1 MAQNARVS
9 KPQHFDGSIT
19 KKRDVP
25 QLVRSTSST
34 RLADVLLRNSI
45 FGAIY
50 RGFSTRFTT
59 AGKWFALVT
68 LGFAISG
75 VNSLELQFYVAFL
88 YAAIVWGAAILVLP
102 FMRPRLHLNMRL
114 GIRVS
119 VGETLPVEA
128 EVRASRIGRR
138 HGLRLA
144 LLAPVAGVTTSP
156 ADGWPLDEVPCE
168 GKARQRFVL
177 CANRRGVYTID
188 GFVVE
193 TDAPF
198 GLLRARQPF
207 RDEHRLIVYPHFT
220 PLMSLDL
227 PTGRFE
233 AGGLQTSAH
242 ETDSFE
248 FAGNRDY
255 REGDALRSLDW
266 RATARLQR
274 PIVREYREERRLQAV
289 VVLDT
294 FRPNSGEAARDNFE
308 RAVSLCA
315 AIADF
320 LAREDYLVELFATG
334 AELFHLT
341 LDPQAPYREQ
351 MLEILAC
358 VEPSAHNDLPVLGT
372 QLLPVL
378 PHSQVLVC
386 VLLDWDAPRREFITE
401 LETHGAA
408 VKSVV
413 TCDEEPTDWQRN
425 ANSSVVTRT
434 AFEQG
439 LEAL

>member
-1 MAQNARVS
+1 
-9 KPQHFDGSIT
+9 
-19 KKRDVP
+19 
-25 QLVRSTSST
+25 
-34 RLADVLLRNSI
+34 LADVLLRNSI

-50 RGFSTRFTT
+50 RSFSTRFTA

-68 LGFAISG
+68 LGFAVSG

-88 YAAIVWGAAILVLP
+88 YAAILWGAVILALP
-102 FMRPRLHLNMRL
+102 FMRPRLQLKVRM
-114 GIRVS
+114 GSRVS
-119 VGETLPVEA
+119 AGETLPVET
-128 EVRASRIGRR
+128 EIQASRFGPRYS
-138 HGLRLA
+138 LRLA
-144 LLAPVAGVTTSP
+144 LLSHVAGITTLP
-156 ADGWPLDEVPCE
+156 AEGWPLDDVPRDD
-168 GKARQRFVL
+168 KTRQRFEL
-177 CANRRGVYTID
+177 CAQRRGVYTLD

-220 PLMSLDL
+220 PLISLEL
-227 PTGRFE
+227 PTERFE

-294 FRPNSGEAARDNFE
+294 FEPNSKETARDKFE

-320 LAREDYLVELFATG
+320 LAREDYLVELFAIG

-341 LDPQAPYREQ
+341 LDPQAPYLEQ

-358 VEPSAHNDLPVLGT
+358 VEPNPHNDLPVLGA

-378 PHSQVLVC
+378 PHSQVVVC

-413 TCDEEPTDWQRN
+413 ACDEEPADWQRN
-425 ANSSVVTRT
+425 AHCSVVTRS
-434 AFEQG
+434 ASAQG